1 MAFNSIDLKVYKE
14 AFIAKLRKWF
24 LGKKDPYLPLPS
36 KLYLSPSVGIISSYK
51 KVERKLAFSHMKDDP
66 VKWQTIARKKL
77 IEISGY
83 EDNRRFPKIVKMNT
97 EENLGESIFKR
108 SFYLRVRE
116 KTDVPFHLIFK
127 KPIREPCPIFIFL
140 TGSTSGVHVGWGSK
154 VVPIDHQRVAIGA
167 DMGKQAAKKG
177 YISVGIEQAGYGER
191 GERKLWK
198 RSTEK
203 TIDASNHLLLL
214 GKTLMGYGAS
224 DISSVID
231 WLLYQNNF
239 FEVNKNRLYLFGHS
253 SGGTLAL
260 YASALDIRIKGT
272 LASGSVGNISE
283 TVGVRGAPSGD
294 KIIPNF
300 LNWFETPDLL
310 ALNAP
315 RSFVGLSGDK
325 DHIYPYS
332 GTKKVINEAK
342 YFYKWMGFK
351 NKINAYKV
359 FGKHQYH
366 AHETW
371 KAWEKWIDKNI

>member
-1 MAFNSIDLKVYKE
+1 
-14 AFIAKLRKWF
+14 
-24 LGKKDPYLPLPS
+24 
-36 KLYLSPSVGIISSYK
+36 
-51 KVERKLAFSHMKDDP
+51 
-66 VKWQTIARKKL
+66 
-77 IEISGY
+77 
-83 EDNRRFPKIVKMNT
+83 MN
-97 EENLGESIFKR
+97 E
-108 SFYLRVRE
+108 
-116 KTDVPFHLIFK
+116 
-127 KPIREPCPIFIFL
+127 
-140 TGSTSGVHVGWGSK
+140 
-154 VVPIDHQRVAIGA
+154 
-167 DMGKQAAKKG
+167 KQAAKKG

-294 KIIPNF
+294 KIIPKSIDIIIQQYYRMQHF
-300 LNWFETPDLL
+300 LDLL
-310 ALNAP
+310 LLQTVALQYY
-315 RSFVGLSGDK
+315 K
-325 DHIYPYS
+325 CIY
-332 GTKKVINEAK
+332 
-342 YFYKWMGFK
+342 
-351 NKINAYKV
+351 
-359 FGKHQYH
+359 
-366 AHETW
+366 
-371 KAWEKWIDKNI
+371 